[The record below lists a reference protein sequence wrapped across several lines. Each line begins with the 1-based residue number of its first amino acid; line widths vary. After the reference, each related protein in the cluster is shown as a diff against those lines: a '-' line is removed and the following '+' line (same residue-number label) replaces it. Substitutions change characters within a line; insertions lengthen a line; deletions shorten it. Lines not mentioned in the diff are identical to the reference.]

1 MSPAEPS
8 PISESIP
15 TALTRLLGIRYPI
28 VGAPMFLVTTP
39 RLVAAVSEAGGL
51 GAVPSLNYRKG
62 EDLRAALR
70 EVRGLTSAPYAVNLI
85 VNRSNPYRE
94 EHARICLEEG
104 VPVYVTSLGSPES
117 LISDAHRN
125 GAKVLCDV
133 VDLGYALKVQDL
145 GADGVV
151 AVGAGAG
158 GHAGRTIP
166 TVLVPYLK
174 SRVAIPVLA
183 AGGIADGR
191 GMLAMMA
198 LGADGVYVGTRFIA
212 SEEAEVGEGYKKAV
226 LASGPED
233 ILYTARPTGTHA
245 NFIRTP
251 YLDKLGTELTWW
263 ERALYRSPATKR
275 WAKTLRMLTISR
287 AMRGSAQGGG
297 KAWKD
302 IWSAGQSVGLI
313 EEIKPAGA
321 IVREMIAEYESA
333 LRELPRPV
341 P

>member
-1 MSPAEPS
+1 MRPAAPTPVS
-8 PISESIP
+8 GSIP

-28 VGAPMFLVTTP
+28 VGAPMFLVSTP

-62 EDLRAALR
+62 EELRVALR
-70 EVRGLTSAPYAVNLI
+70 EIGSLTAAPFAVNLI

-94 EHARICLEEG
+94 EHAKICLDEG
-104 VPVYVTSLGSPES
+104 VPVFVTSLGSPES
-117 LISDAHRN
+117 VIRDAHGN

-133 VDLGYALKVQDL
+133 VDLAYATKVQDL

-174 SRVAIPVLA
+174 SRLSVPVLA

-212 SEEAEVGEGYKKAV
+212 SEEAEVVDGYKRAV
-226 LASGPED
+226 LDSGPED

-251 YLDKLGTELTWW
+251 YLDKLGTELAWW

-275 WAKTLRMLTISR
+275 WAKALRILTISR

-313 EEIKPAGA
+313 GEVKPAGA
-321 IVREMIAEYESA
+321 IVRDMVAEYETA
-333 LRELPRPV
+333 LGELPRRV

>member
-1 MSPAEPS
+1 M
-8 PISESIP
+8 
-15 TALTRLLGIRYPI
+15 
-28 VGAPMFLVTTP
+28 
-39 RLVAAVSEAGGL
+39 
-51 GAVPSLNYRKG
+51 
-62 EDLRAALR
+62 
-70 EVRGLTSAPYAVNLI
+70 
-85 VNRSNPYRE
+85 
-94 EHARICLEEG
+94 
-104 VPVYVTSLGSPES
+104 
-117 LISDAHRN
+117 
-125 GAKVLCDV
+125 
-133 VDLGYALKVQDL
+133 
-145 GADGVV
+145 GADAVV

-174 SRVAIPVLA
+174 RRLAIPILA

-198 LGADGVYVGTRFIA
+198 VGADGIYVGTRFIA
-212 SEEAEVGEGYKKAV
+212 SEEVEVGDGYKGAV

-263 ERALYRSPATKR
+263 ERTLYRSPATKR
-275 WAKTLRMLTISR
+275 WAKTLRMLTILR
-287 AMRGSAQGGG
+287 AMRGSSQGGG

-313 EEIKPAGA
+313 GEVKPAGA
-321 IVREMIAEYESA
+321 IIRDMIAEYDSA
-333 LRELPRPV
+333 LRELPRWIP
-341 P
+341 